1 MKEKHDD
8 GFEVNKEHFDHV
20 LAKFQQKKTKSYDFL
35 LNVYDSYK
43 DAIFKLCKRFID
55 TEDFPT
61 KFGETLL

>member
-20 LAKFQQKKTKSYDFL
+20 LAKFQQKKTKAYNFL
-35 LNVYDSYK
+35 LKADDSYK